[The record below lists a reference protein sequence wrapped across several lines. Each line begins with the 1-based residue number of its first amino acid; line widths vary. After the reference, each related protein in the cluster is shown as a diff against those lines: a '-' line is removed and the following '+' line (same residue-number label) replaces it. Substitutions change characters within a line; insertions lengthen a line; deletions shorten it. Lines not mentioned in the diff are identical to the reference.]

1 MNRVLAFFLL
11 LFATSTFAQQNP
23 LASTRWGCY
32 MGGPGGGYLAMDY
45 YFSDDTVY
53 GIMTSIPLPP
63 TKMFTYAINGN
74 TATIR
79 STPNNTQ
86 CNNDIDTFSFTIVA
100 DTLDFVEQS
109 ASCPGLT
116 ATWNPYFFIR
126 TSLTGLN
133 NIPALDAS
141 IFPNPATNTIYI
153 NRGSESS
160 NCTLHIYD
168 VAGALVKN
176 ENLLNQLQPVDISNL
191 SPGIYIAQIQSGKQ
205 FYKQKL
211 TIE

>member
-23 LASTRWGCY
+23 LANTRWGCY

-53 GIMTSIPLPP
+53 GILTALQTPP
-63 TKMFTYAINGN
+63 TKMFIYSVNGN
-74 TATIR
+74 AALIR
-79 STPNNTQ
+79 AMNITN
-86 CNNDIDTFSFTIVA
+86 CNNDVDTFSFTIVA
-100 DTLDFVEQS
+100 DTLDFAELS
-109 ASCPGLT
+109 SSCPSLA

-133 NIPALDAS
+133 NIPALEAS
-141 IFPNPATNTIYI
+141 IYPNPATNTIYI
-153 NRGSESS
+153 NRGNESG
-160 NCTLHIYD
+160 NCTLQIYD
-168 VAGALVKN
+168 VAGALVKT
-176 ENLLNQLQPVDISNL
+176 EKLLSQLQPVDVSNL

-205 FYKQKL
+205 FYKQKI
-211 TIE
+211 TID